1 MTSKPLTG
9 LVAACLILSLTAC
22 AGTASSTPP
31 SAPSC
36 AQLPLR
42 LFADCPV
49 LFAQGVSNEAVHDW
63 GVEQHARAIE
73 CNQRLAEGR
82 AELLLCSGRAK

>member
-1 MTSKPLTG
+1 
-9 LVAACLILSLTAC
+9 
-22 AGTASSTPP
+22 
-31 SAPSC
+31 
-36 AQLPLR
+36 
-42 LFADCPV
+42 V